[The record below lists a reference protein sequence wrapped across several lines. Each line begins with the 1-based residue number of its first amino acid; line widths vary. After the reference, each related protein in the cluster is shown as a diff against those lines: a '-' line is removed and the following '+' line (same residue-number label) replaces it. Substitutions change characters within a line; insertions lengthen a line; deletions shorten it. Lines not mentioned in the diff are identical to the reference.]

1 MVGQCSMFNVQ
12 CSMFNV
18 QCVPVR
24 VGGMGGKCVEIDAF
38 PNATVAEYGGYSM
51 FSFNK
56 PHKIKAEIFARG
68 KQARVFILLSQTHL
82 IRFDSFTTIHVL
94 YSPRQDLLPPVSML
108 NRSWITR
115 AVS

>member
-1 MVGQCSMFNVQ
+1 MVGQ